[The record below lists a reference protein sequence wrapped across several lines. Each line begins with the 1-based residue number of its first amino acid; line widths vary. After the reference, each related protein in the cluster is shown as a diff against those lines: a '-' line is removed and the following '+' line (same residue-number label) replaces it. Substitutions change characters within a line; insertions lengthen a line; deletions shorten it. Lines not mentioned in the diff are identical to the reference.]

1 MVYLSR
7 NISMKVIFMRAEILS
22 IGTELL
28 LGQIIDTNAAWLAER
43 LAELG
48 IGIYNRQTV
57 GDNDERL
64 SDAIRLAKSRAD
76 LIICTGGLGP
86 TGDDITSANIA
97 RVFDAPL
104 VLNPEAKVNLEAWFA
119 RRSYPLTEKQFKQA
133 MLPTDSM
140 MILNPTGTAPGFILD
155 KDGVIIMA
163 FPGPPL
169 ELYPMW
175 RETAEPY
182 LRKREENVIH
192 SITLRFCGIGE
203 AALESLLQDLMD
215 NQTTTTIAPYAKT
228 GEVHIRLT
236 ARAASVDEAK
246 KMIGPLQAEVMKRA
260 GKYMYGVN
268 DETLEVATGKI
279 LRQRGMTLAVAE
291 SCTGGTL
298 GGRIT
303 SVAGA
308 SEYFVGGIIAY
319 ENRIK
324 EELLRV
330 PAKLLTQHG
339 AVSEE
344 CAKAMADGVRI
355 TTGADIG
362 ISITGIAGPGGGT
375 PEKPVGL
382 VYIGISAPQF
392 TTIAIRG
399 ILGSDREMIRI
410 RAATQ
415 ALLILRDYL
424 TGAGVII

>member
-1 MVYLSR
+1 
-7 NISMKVIFMRAEILS
+7 MRAEILS

-48 IGIYNRQTV
+48 IGVYNRQTV

-64 SDAIRLAKSRAD
+64 ADAIRLAKSRAD

-97 RVFDAPL
+97 RVFDASL
-104 VLNPEAKVNLEAWFA
+104 VMNMEAKTNLEAWFA
-119 RRSYPLTEKQFKQA
+119 RRSYPLTEKQYKQA
-133 MLPTDSM
+133 LLPTDSM
-140 MILNPTGTAPGFILD
+140 MIPNPTGTAPGFILD
-155 KDGVIIMA
+155 KDGVVIMA

-175 RETAEPY
+175 RETAEPF
-182 LRKREENVIH
+182 LRSREESVIH
-192 SITLRFCGIGE
+192 SLTMRFCGIGE
-203 AALESLLQDLMD
+203 SALESLLQDLMD
-215 NQTTTTIAPYAKT
+215 SQSNPTIAPYAKT
-228 GEVHIRLT
+228 GECHIRLT
-236 ARAASVDEAK
+236 ARAKTVEEAK
-246 KMIGPLQAEVMKRA
+246 KLIAPMQADVMTRA

-268 DETLEVATGKI
+268 DESLEVAIGKI
-279 LRQRGMTLAVAE
+279 LRQRGLTLAVAE
-291 SCTGGTL
+291 SCTGGSL

-308 SEYFVGGIIAY
+308 SEYFLGGVIAY

-324 EELLRV
+324 DELLSV
-330 PAKLLTQHG
+330 PAKLLMEYG

-344 CAKAMADGVRI
+344 CACEMADGIRRV
-355 TTGADIG
+355 TGADIG

-375 PEKPVGL
+375 AEKPVGL

-392 TTIAIRG
+392 TTTAIRG

-410 RAATQ
+410 RATTQ

-424 TGAGVII
+424 TGAGVVL

>member
-1 MVYLSR
+1 
-7 NISMKVIFMRAEILS
+7 MRAEILS

-48 IGIYNRQTV
+48 IGVYNRQTV

-64 SDAIRLAKSRAD
+64 ADAIRLAKSRAD

-104 VLNPEAKVNLEAWFA
+104 VLNQEAKDTLIALFA

-133 MLPTDSM
+133 MLPTDSLT
-140 MILNPTGTAPGFILD
+140 INNPTGTAPGFILD

-182 LRKREENVIH
+182 LRAREENVIH

-203 AALESLLQDLMD
+203 SSLESQLQDLMD
-215 NQTTTTIAPYAKT
+215 NQSNPTIAPYAKT
-228 GEVHIRLT
+228 GECHIRLT
-236 ARAASVDEAK
+236 AYAPSVEEAK
-246 KMIGPLQAEVMKRA
+246 KMIAPMQAEVMARV
-260 GKYMYGVN
+260 GKFMYGVN

-279 LRQRGMTLAVAE
+279 LRQRGLTLAVAE
-291 SCTGGTL
+291 SCTGGAL
-298 GGRIT
+298 GSRIT

-308 SEYFVGGIIAY
+308 SEYFLGGVIAY

-324 EELLRV
+324 DELLGV
-330 PAKLLTQHG
+330 PGKLLTEYG

-344 CAKAMADGVRI
+344 CAKEMADGIRRV
-355 TTGADIG
+355 TTADIG

-382 VYIGISAPQF
+382 VYIGISAPHF
-392 TTIAIRG
+392 NTIAVRG

-410 RAATQ
+410 RATTQ

>member
-1 MVYLSR
+1 
-7 NISMKVIFMRAEILS
+7 MRAEILS

-48 IGIYNRQTV
+48 IGVYNRQTV

-64 SDAIRLAKSRAD
+64 TDAIRLAKSRAD

-97 RVFDAPL
+97 RVFDSPL
-104 VLNPEAKVNLEAWFA
+104 EINQEAKVNLEKWFA
-119 RRSYPLTEKQFKQA
+119 RRSYPFTEKQYKQA
-133 MLPTDSM
+133 MLPFESE

-155 KDGVIIMA
+155 KGGVIIMA

-182 LRKREENVIH
+182 LRARGENVIH

-203 AALESLLQDLMD
+203 SALESLLQDLMD
-215 NQTTTTIAPYAKT
+215 KQSNPTIAPYAKT
-228 GEVHIRLT
+228 GECHIRLT
-236 ARAASVDEAK
+236 AYAASVDEAK
-246 KMIGPLQAEVMKRA
+246 KMIAPLQADVMARA

-268 DETLEVATGKI
+268 DESLEVATGKI
-279 LRQRGMTLAVAE
+279 LRQRGLTLAVAE
-291 SCTGGTL
+291 SCTGGAL

-303 SVAGA
+303 SVSGA
-308 SEYFVGGIIAY
+308 SEYFLGGVISY
-319 ENRIK
+319 DNRIK
-324 EELLRV
+324 EELLGV
-330 PAKLLTQHG
+330 PAKLLQQHG

-344 CAKAMADGVRI
+344 CAKEMADGVRR

-375 PEKPVGL
+375 PDKPVGL

-392 TTIAIRG
+392 ATTAVRG

-410 RAATQ
+410 RATTQ